1 MEIPNNATSL
11 RTGDIILVTGVH
23 SKALVKAQQFVVP
36 SAVSSHVLIA
46 HGETICVDATPK
58 DGVRNRFL
66 LDVFKNVEPSWR
78 VIRKNDLAR
87 IEFEAVIKAC
97 AYFLFQ
103 SYLIHPSERIGK
115 SKSYCSELARKVY
128 QRAGI
133 SVDVPEKG
141 LVMPAHFDLLQQQ
154 QDGWTDV
161 TSEVTNWLEFVR
173 SNEAQLRTMT
183 DIIESGL
190 KLNRRRFT
198 DREKIRRNFRAKANE
213 GLISQESL
221 QESLAILDKVD
232 NEMSFKFWDVP
243 DRNGKREV

>member
-1 MEIPNNATSL
+1 MNIPNDATPL

-23 SKALVKAQQFVVP
+23 SKALVKAQQVFVP

-46 HGETICVDATPK
+46 HGETICVDATPN

-66 LDVFKNVEPSWR
+66 LDVFENVEPSWR
-78 VIRKNDLAR
+78 VIRKTGLAEP
-87 IEFEAVIKAC
+87 EFEAVIKAC

-141 LVMPAHFDLLQQQ
+141 LVMPAHFDLLQQRA
-154 QDGWTDV
+154 DGWTDV
-161 TSEVTNWLEFVR
+161 TIEVTSWLEVVR
-173 SNEAQLRTMT
+173 NNEAQLRQMT
-183 DIIESGL
+183 DQMASGL
-190 KLNRRRFT
+190 KLNRKRFT
-198 DREKIRRNFRAKANE
+198 DREKMRRKLRAKAAK
-213 GLISQESL
+213 GQISQKAL
-221 QESLAILDKVD
+221 QESLAVLDEVDRKV
-232 NEMSFKFWDVP
+232 NIKFWDVP
-243 DRNGKREV
+243 DKNGKA